1 MFENLIAFRNSLGL
15 KQSEF
20 ADSIGYKRSTY
31 AAYEKGEREPR
42 SDFWVAIS
50 QKYGVSIDYLLG
62 VADTPFPAKLDD
74 FDEETKQRV
83 IEFCNLSP
91 DARNRILGLLGI
103 FQK

>member
-50 QKYGVSIDYLLG
+50 SSRGLPDSGIELTSPALAGRFCTTEPPGRPHVFFIIYLY
-62 VADTPFPAKLDD
+62 
-74 FDEETKQRV
+74 
-83 IEFCNLSP
+83 
-91 DARNRILGLLGI
+91 
-103 FQK
+103 